1 MFDKVQ
7 ASFAVTVYIK
17 KKWEREERICKNDE
31 ESSLH
36 ANIWKAAF
44 TWIYADGFIIVQIK
58 KIKNVVL
65 KWLKLF

>member
-1 MFDKVQ
+1 MQ
-7 ASFAVTVYIK
+7 
-17 KKWEREERICKNDE
+17 E